1 MHARADQLR
10 DANGPPDPALI
21 VDVVVLSG
29 DLPLFQA
36 IRDAVGERNPVW
48 RARTAEESVDLLM
61 TGRCGVLLIDMGAVS
76 AQPGSLVQ
84 QITDQFPDVVIVVAG
99 RRDDES
105 LLAELVSDG
114 LVYRFM
120 HKPLSPKRAG
130 MFLDAAIRSH
140 VERRSGRPAKRL
152 LLDADERQTRF
163 DARKWAFVGGGL
175 LLFLLL
181 LAAVLV
187 TRNLGSRETAAE
199 PVGAREPAR
208 AANAGPLADPVLSRA
223 RAAFAAG
230 RDESPPGRNA
240 LDLYAAVLLARP
252 DNAEARDGL
261 AETTARL
268 VARAEAAA
276 ASGDRV
282 EAQRIVARVLG
293 ANPDNSGALAL
304 RALLATPAAPAEPAP
319 VAQPPMENP
328 AGTSAAP
335 PTEPPAPR
343 ASTSTRAIA
352 PGAPLRVP
360 VTTSPARETQR
371 PVPVTRSQVPPDP
384 LLSGAGRS
392 VPGMTPW
399 RPVYRHRYHAPATAG
414 HAIAGPAP
422 REPAALPTAGM
433 IEPQTPSAEAA
444 PVAVASRD
452 LEAIATPDP
461 AYPPE
466 AFRARVEGW
475 VEVEFTVD
483 AQGAATDVAVVA
495 SEPRGVFDA
504 AASEAVAAWRYRPR
518 VVNGRPT
525 AQRTS
530 VTLYFNVED

>member
-1 MHARADQLR
+1 MNARADQIR
-10 DANGPPDPALI
+10 DAAGPPDPALM

-84 QITDQFPDVVIVVAG
+84 QITDQFPDVVVVVAG

-105 LLAELVSDG
+105 LLAELISDG

-140 VERRSGRPAKRL
+140 VERRVGRSAQRL
-152 LLDADERQTRF
+152 LPGTDERRMRF
-163 DARKWAFVGGGL
+163 DPRKWAFVGGGL

-181 LAAVLV
+181 LAVVLV
-187 TRNLGSRETAAE
+187 ARHGGSRDTAAA
-199 PVGAREPAR
+199 PIDSRRPAR
-208 AANAGPLADPVLSRA
+208 ATNAGPLADPVLSRA

-252 DNAEARDGL
+252 DNAEASLGL

-276 ASGDRV
+276 ATGERG
-282 EAQRIVARVLG
+282 EAQRLVARVLG
-293 ANPDNSGALAL
+293 ADPGNTGALAL
-304 RALLATPAAPAEPAP
+304 RARLDTPAAPAEPAP
-319 VAQPPMENP
+319 VAEPSRETP
-328 AGTSAAP
+328 APAP
-335 PTEPPAPR
+335 TPPASARTPGIAAD
-343 ASTSTRAIA
+343 ASRQ
-352 PGAPLRVP
+352 VP
-360 VTTSPARETQR
+360 VTNSLATATRR
-371 PVPVTRSQVPPDP
+371 PVPVTRSQVPTDP
-384 LLSGAGRS
+384 LMPGAARARS
-392 VPGMTPW
+392 VPGMSPW
-399 RPVYRHRYHAPATAG
+399 HPVYRYRYRTPAASG
-414 HAIAGPAP
+414 HAVAGLAP
-422 REPAALPTAGM
+422 RQVAALPTAGT
-433 IEPQTPSAEAA
+433 IEPQARSAEAA
-444 PVAVASRD
+444 RASVPSRD

-461 AYPPE
+461 TYPPT
-466 AFRARVEGW
+466 AFRDRVAGW
-475 VEVEFTVD
+475 VEIEFTVD
-483 AQGAATDVAVVA
+483 ALGAVTDVAVVA
-495 SEPRGVFDA
+495 SEPHGVFDS

-518 VVNGRPT
+518 VVNGRPV

-530 VTLYFNVED
+530 VTLSFNVED